1 LDLQGNKTRLAIDK
15 ASPKFP
21 ESNLMHQMNGYVFC
35 NGPTLQLQRGQT
47 VRWLVMG
54 FGSEVDMHTPVFDGQ
69 AVQYAG
75 TQQAVV
81 TMVSSIFC
89 TGCAFCVP
97 SLMFTLWAYVASPD
111 NRMPHAQGQQCISCP
126 QPVLVALSS

>member
-1 LDLQGNKTRLAIDK
+1 MSPQDNLDLQGNKTRIAIDK
-15 ASPKFP
+15 TSAKFP

-35 NGPTLQLQRGQT
+35 NGPTLQLRRGQT

-75 TQQAVV
+75 EQQAVV
-81 TMVSSIFC
+81 TLISIAADAAALCLCCLVYKVS
-89 TGCAFCVP
+89 
-97 SLMFTLWAYVASPD
+97 W
-111 NRMPHAQGQQCISCP
+111 ISHGLCC
-126 QPVLVALSS
+126 LL